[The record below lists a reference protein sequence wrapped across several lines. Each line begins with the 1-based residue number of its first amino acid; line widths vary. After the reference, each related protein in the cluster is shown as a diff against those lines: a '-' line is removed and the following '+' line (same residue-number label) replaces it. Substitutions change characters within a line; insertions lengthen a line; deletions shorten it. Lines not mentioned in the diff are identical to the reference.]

1 MQCRSKNITCAFLV
15 TAHIVHK
22 AVVVSLRKIFQRNG
36 FIIFITGKSSTKLHV
51 THFLD
56 LSLQAFHLN
65 LAQWIKVTLTQRLA
79 FTNGVKFY
87 TFLVLFF
94 HAKYQCQYIFMAKIL
109 NQYFLLTVCYTILMS
124 FVGRICI
131 ASTTIPQLTF
141 LFILITCLLD
151 IVFIFYSKILFQ
163 SPMGANVMRNFQH
176 HGQSQRQQ
184 LSLIIYPSKFLCT
197 YHDHND
203 HKQHKEVHDKCLQ
216 KKQIHKKVRT

>member
-22 AVVVSLRKIFQRNG
+22 AVVVSLRKIFWQNG

-94 HAKYQCQYIFMAKIL
+94 PCKIPMPIYFYGISIFPYCLIYNSCQF
-109 NQYFLLTVCYTILMS
+109 
-124 FVGRICI
+124 
-131 ASTTIPQLTF
+131 
-141 LFILITCLLD
+141 CLENL
-151 IVFIFYSKILFQ
+151 YSINNY
-163 SPMGANVMRNFQH
+163 PPTD
-176 HGQSQRQQ
+176 
-184 LSLIIYPSKFLCT
+184 LSLYSHHLPA
-197 YHDHND
+197 
-203 HKQHKEVHDKCLQ
+203 
-216 KKQIHKKVRT
+216 